1 MYSSKYGEHD
11 SSIRSCSFRKTARRI
26 RKTFASVWTR
36 GIGCPLL
43 FGIAFNGSYSDVDL
57 WHSEISGIERCS
69 TAARRYNVSDYGVLY
84 DDLIYI
90 GFFRAGS
97 GISTI
102 WRIEKSTR
110 ARQRENAHAFVHCS
124 VSNKFVR
131 VTRDTKEAV
140 YKTNTVSRTANTWS
154 YLLFYATW
162 RNILIL
168 ESRTRK

>member
-1 MYSSKYGEHD
+1 MYNSKYGEHG
-11 SSIRSCSFRKTARRI
+11 SSIRSRSFRKTARRV

-36 GIGCPLL
+36 GIGYPLL

-57 WHSEISGIERCS
+57 WHSEISGVERCS
-69 TAARRYNVSDYGVLY
+69 TAARRYNVSDNGVLY

-110 ARQRENAHAFVHCS
+110 ARQRETPTPSSIALCQTSLSGWLAIRRKQCI
-124 VSNKFVR
+124 KRIPCR
-131 VTRDTKEAV
+131 VPQTPG
-140 YKTNTVSRTANTWS
+140 RT
-154 YLLFYATW
+154 FYFMQPEGTF
-162 RNILIL
+162 
-168 ESRTRK
+168 